1 MYNPSTNKKFK
12 SPVGRLAQVQAIQTY
27 SRTRNIKP
35 EDYYSSDVRRN
46 PKFVKKDE
54 YITGIKEF
62 PAIHKSVPHLLQG
75 KPKKVFKD
83 KKLFEMEPKGTEG
96 KGSCGCSK
104 KSKPRNRSPL
114 APKPKKLNLD
124 YRSEFHSAF

>member
-83 KKLFEMEPKGTEG
+83 KKLFEMDGGDCNCK
-96 KGSCGCSK
+96 CSK